1 MMGTRLHA
9 KATDAAVLLPGDNL
23 SPVASAPAEDRAAM
37 ETLDFASTLQD
48 LIDSTH
54 QKASLATSDTSVAA
68 GRTSTEEA
76 SRPTAPTAATID
88 VSQQLFN
95 RSWAP
100 AVPGDTVYSA
110 ANSAYVAA
118 RSSQAPKAYQPVIR
132 HFEPLPAATSTAP
145 KSSDPKDQS
154 ISSNPQ
160 ASRVATTGPSDQTLH
175 VDDSLTSRPPLARDL
190 GSTTTQEMQHTTDPA
205 RASLQSRASSSEST
219 EVIANASTG
228 DDSLTTS
235 AVKDPSI
242 SSNTQAS
249 RVGTTGHSDQAPY
262 FVDSMATKPPV
273 VERAH
278 TDDDS
283 PAASTVT
290 VASYHSQ
297 HQDTTTSAPRR
308 PLSSEVSSPASVVNR
323 PHTQS
328 LRPSTLKVDPRA
340 LPATVAGGVT
350 KQSTVNSAGRIEVN
364 ESKIT
369 SQIYDAGISSSH
381 AMRAISTAIASLQ
394 DTINR
399 EDAVPQAATAVSD
412 STDSANHHVVLL
424 ASSPAP
430 EDAYSRAVAA
440 NYGRPKLNTS
450 PLPSP
455 PASRPALLKPI
466 SANHGS
472 VSEAPADLQ
481 THADRSPIV
490 QVTPTGRRTDPT
502 KATVFASDGDDST
515 QSPQIRLVKSV
526 NSTSRDPALS
536 PSQSSSSSALGQT
549 DDPTDQTPL
558 TANNNHE
565 DLGEDI
571 APTSDLSSRPSHSP
585 SVKPTGSKLNALDQL
600 TDDYNRQPVTDAT
613 NATSH
618 TSTSSDNPAR
628 TISPIEHNATA
639 GIASDVTDAKQAAGI
654 TSHSLLT
661 LNHSQSQEES
671 DVIDVAAKTGREVD
685 GIANRELPLVVSS
698 DAKHLASGAKA
709 YPDIPSS
716 QGATQTSNPSD
727 STIDPSHGTS
737 SQSQLV
743 GASDVRLTRA
753 ATLSIGEG
761 NRLQPNTPNATRANS
776 LKASDREQTKSHVV
790 SDDSG
795 AAQTDP
801 TYHDVEIESLTSG
814 VLHGADDR
822 EAVTNS
828 PTSPYETRSDLQVEK
843 LTISNAASTNKA
855 RPNAAT
861 TTALDNATPTDEP
874 AIQTAPVGTS
884 GARRESSVV
893 STLNPARTRPDD
905 RSGTSQLPANSPVL
919 RQSTHTADLRLHSAY
934 DDSLALAANTYPTT
948 VSEHRQ
954 VRASA
959 AAVNDSASL
968 PKSLD
973 QQTSKSV
980 SPALDTE
987 PTPSNSA
994 EPRAHQGRYLTA
1006 DATDQTPSSSPQLI
1020 GLSASA
1026 NTQAEPP
1033 NPQSHIAVQE
1043 IETHTPD
1050 TVVTSDGVFRTDGT
1064 VTLKQAAG
1072 SAPIRLIQEV
1082 TPAIV
1087 PGQVA
1092 TLTVESS
1099 IQLASDHAGVDAS
1112 GHKYD
1117 SFQSG
1122 SSASEAANGA
1132 AGIESVASSTA
1143 SPHETRPDLLAKDSV
1158 DATASPANEAFP
1170 SAVAADASANA
1181 THTDKPVREMAPIGS
1196 PEVQR
1201 EASVVS
1207 TSNPV
1212 TTQPDALPLTSQLP
1226 ANSPSPRQPTRSADD
1241 ARANSP
1247 YDNSSLFATDAHLT
1261 TVSEDRQVGASPA
1274 LNDSASSHPKSLDEE
1289 TSRPVSAVLE
1299 TGPTLS
1305 DSAEAGAHQ
1314 SRYSTMETAND
1325 ATSLSPQTTGTPV
1338 SANAQ
1343 AEPDRPQS
1351 YTTVKQGD
1359 KTYTPGVGGTS
1370 DGVFRSDDAPAPGR
1384 GAESAPVSLVQEVSS
1399 LIESGRVANLKV
1411 ELANGQTANATVRE
1425 RAGSIDVKIVTP
1437 TSESAQRVSSEID
1450 TMRQNLDAAGMR
1462 LGEAEVSYQPGGNGG
1477 RGGNGYQRPPQQD
1490 TSTKDEQIFSISEV
1504 TE

>member
-110 ANSAYVAA
+110 VNSAYVAA

-132 HFEPLPAATSTAP
+132 HFESLLAATSTAP

-190 GSTTTQEMQHTTDPA
+190 RSTTIQETQHTTDPA
-205 RASLQSRASSSEST
+205 RASLQSQASSSEST

-262 FVDSMATKPPV
+262 FVDSMATKSPV
-273 VERAH
+273 VERAR
-278 TDDDS
+278 TDEDS
-283 PAASTVT
+283 LAASTVT

-297 HQDTTTSAPRR
+297 HQDTTTSAPPR
-308 PLSSEVSSPASVVNR
+308 PVSSEVSSTASVVNR
-323 PHTQS
+323 SHTQS

-340 LPATVAGGVT
+340 LPAAVAGGVT
-350 KQSTVNSAGRIEVN
+350 KQSSVNSAGRIEVG
-364 ESKIT
+364 ESRIT
-369 SQIYDAGISSSH
+369 SQIHDAGISSSH

-502 KATVFASDGDDST
+502 KGTVFASDGDDST

-565 DLGEDI
+565 DLGKDI
-571 APTSDLSSRPSHSP
+571 APTSDLSSPPSHSP

-600 TDDYNRQPVTDAT
+600 TDDHNRQPVTDAT

-618 TSTSSDNPAR
+618 KSTSSDNPAR
-628 TISPIEHNATA
+628 TISPIKHNATA

-661 LNHSQSQEES
+661 LNHSQNQEKHN
-671 DVIDVAAKTGREVD
+671 VAAKSGREVD
-685 GIANRELPLVVSS
+685 GSANRELAPAVFT
-698 DAKHLASGAKA
+698 DATHLASGATG
-709 YPDIPSS
+709 YTYIPRS

-727 STIDPSHGTS
+727 STIDPSHATS
-737 SQSQLV
+737 SQSQFV
-743 GASDVRLTRA
+743 GASDLRFNTRA
-753 ATLSIGEG
+753 ATLSVGES
-761 NRLQPNTPNATRANS
+761 NRLQFNTPNATRPNS
-776 LKASDREQTKSHVV
+776 LKASDREQTKTEVV
-790 SDDSG
+790 SDDSA

-814 VLHGADDR
+814 VLRGVHHR
-822 EAVTNS
+822 EAVTNL

-843 LTISNAASTNKA
+843 LTISNAASTNNA

-861 TTALDNATPTDEP
+861 TTAPDNATPTDEP
-874 AIQTAPVGTS
+874 AIQTAPVGAS

-905 RSGTSQLPANSPVL
+905 RSGTSQPPANSSAL
-919 RQSTHTADLRLHSAY
+919 RQSARTTDPRMHSAY
-934 DDSLALAANTYPTT
+934 DDSSALAANTYPTT

-973 QQTSKSV
+973 QQTNKSV

-994 EPRAHQGRYLTA
+994 EPRAHRGRYLTA
-1006 DATDQTPSSSPQLI
+1006 NATDQTPSSSPRLT

-1026 NTQAEPP
+1026 NKQAEAP
-1033 NPQSHIAVQE
+1033 NPQSHIAVKE
-1043 IETHTPD
+1043 VETHTPD
-1050 TVVTSDGVFRTDGT
+1050 AVVTSGGTFRTDGT

-1087 PGQVA
+1087 PGRVA
-1092 TLTVESS
+1092 NLTVDVNNE
-1099 IQLASDHAGVDAS
+1099 LAHDHAGVDES
-1112 GHKYD
+1112 RHSYD
-1117 SFQSG
+1117 SFQTDG
-1122 SSASEAANGA
+1122 FTSETVYGA
-1132 AGIESVASSTA
+1132 ERTESVASSTT
-1143 SPHETRPDLLAKDSV
+1143 SPQETRPDLLAKDSV

-1170 SAVAADASANA
+1170 SAVATDASANA
-1181 THTDKPVREMAPIGS
+1181 TQTDKPIREMAPIGS
-1196 PEVQR
+1196 PGMQR
-1201 EASVVS
+1201 EASAVG
-1207 TSNPV
+1207 TSNPF

-1226 ANSPSPRQPTRSADD
+1226 ANSPSPRQPTRTDDD

-1261 TVSEDRQVGASPA
+1261 TVSEDRQVGASTV